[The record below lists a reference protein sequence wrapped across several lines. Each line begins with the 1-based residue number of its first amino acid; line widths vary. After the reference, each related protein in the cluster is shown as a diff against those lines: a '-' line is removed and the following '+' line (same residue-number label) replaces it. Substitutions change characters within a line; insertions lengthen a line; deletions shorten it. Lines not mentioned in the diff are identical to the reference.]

1 MVATLN
7 QAINET
13 LNDPEY
19 QKQMTDFG
27 AELIGGP
34 AAKLS
39 TFLAAEKKK
48 WAALIKKKSIKAN

>member
-39 TFLAAEKKK
+39 TFLAAEKKSGRRSSR
-48 WAALIKKKSIKAN
+48 KKASR